1 MQPGGCSRLQ
11 AATLQLGYSLQQ
23 ALHLRARRPRR
34 PRGRGT
40 SAAATFARLATG
52 SAAASTTAATLAAA
66 AAAFCWPAEGWKK
79 AVTLAGSC
87 AWWLR
92 AERRGAAAAGVAA
105 LLAGR
110 LEACLGCCL
119 VTAGCLVAARRLG
132 AGAAA
137 SFCERE
143 GSGVEEDQDKD

>member
-1 MQPGGCSRLQ
+1 M
-11 AATLQLGYSLQQ
+11 
-23 ALHLRARRPRR
+23 PRR
-34 PRGRGT
+34 PRGRGA

-87 AWWLR
+87 ACWLR
-92 AERRGAAAAGVAA
+92 AERRGAAAAAGVAA

-110 LEACLGCCL
+110 LEACLGCSW
-119 VTAGCLVAARRLG
+119 VTVGCLVAARRLG